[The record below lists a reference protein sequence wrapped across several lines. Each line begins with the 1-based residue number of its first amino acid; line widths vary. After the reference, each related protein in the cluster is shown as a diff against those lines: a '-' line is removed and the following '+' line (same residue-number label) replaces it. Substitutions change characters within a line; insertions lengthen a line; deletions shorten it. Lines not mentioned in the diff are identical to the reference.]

1 MSALLGESCAARAAQ
16 QSAEVIVAK
25 KADESPKEQRTEEP
39 RDRPTKRALVK
50 ERRSLPKQD
59 GDDQEKITT
68 QIGHEEP
75 WRVELIKEP
84 SEGRRARN
92 QANQGIRRC

>member
-1 MSALLGESCAARAAQ
+1 VQ
-16 QSAEVIVAK
+16 QSAEVIGAK

-39 RDRPTKRALVK
+39 RDRPTKRTLVK
-50 ERRSLPKQD
+50 ERRSLLKQE
-59 GDDQEKITT
+59 GNDQGKITT
-68 QIGHEEP
+68 QNGHEEP

-92 QANQGIRRC
+92 QANQGTRRC